1 MRHDLTYP
9 TLFNTLE
16 RGIRF
21 GRATVVLLCRFAPF
35 AITRS
40 EAVRFVLE
48 LVFICECFKMGAV
61 QGVNMKPKSYSIN
74 AWNRLGDDRNI
85 CLGSKNLCL
94 KNNVLRPE
102 GETLERPSKG
112 VFDVALSLAIP
123 VAYLV
128 GNKCRCR
135 AEFDNTVI
143 SDLC

>member
-1 MRHDLTYP
+1 MRHDLTHP

-21 GRATVVLLCRFAPF
+21 GRVTVVLLCRFAPF

-61 QGVNMKPKSYSIN
+61 QGVNMKPESYSIN
-74 AWNRLGDDRNI
+74 ACNRLAGDRNT

-94 KNNVLRPE
+94 ENNVLY
-102 GETLERPSKG
+102 GG
-112 VFDVALSLAIP
+112 
-123 VAYLV
+123 
-128 GNKCRCR
+128 
-135 AEFDNTVI
+135 
-143 SDLC
+143 